1 MKRAAVPPLNPG
13 QTMSTVLLVDDEP
26 DMLFVW
32 RHILTNAG
40 YTVRVA
46 PNGAVALDQLRV
58 ARAHLVITDW
68 MMPIMNGGELC
79 LALRAELDLRDI
91 PVLVFTAVSK
101 PPLQGKPCWDE
112 WIVKPASREYVLAT
126 VARLCSRQ

>member
-46 PNGAVALDQLRV
+46 PNGAFALDQLRV
-58 ARAHLVITDW
+58 AHADLVVTDW

-79 LALRAELDLRDI
+79 RALRADPTLGDI
-91 PVLVFTAVSK
+91 PVLVFTAVSR
-101 PPLQGKPCWDE
+101 PPFQGRPYWDE

-126 VARLCSRQ
+126 VARLCNRQ

>member
-26 DMLFVW
+26 D
-32 RHILTNAG
+32 TNAG

-79 LALRAELDLRDI
+79 RALRADPALRDI
-91 PVLVFTAVSK
+91 PVLVFTAVSR
-101 PPLQGKPCWDE
+101 PPNPGGPCWDE

-126 VARLCSRQ
+126 VARLCKRQ